1 MPELEGA
8 LKSLD
13 SLNKNDI
20 GEIRGYTNA
29 PKAVEKTM
37 AAVLTILKEPKQD
50 WDHAKSVLGDPNFLR
65 RAGPPRQRWGQTP
78 FGGRAIGFWG
88 LCLSGATQA
97 RDLGLFPRHQW
108 VASGAVCE
116 IMTRTTSP
124 LSLFSTG
131 ISFVT
136 VSKLLTAFQALL
148 SPTHLYTKP
157 GSAFQGFQN
166 AFQGFLLLT
175 LYIDP
180 QTKACPRSCRNS

>member
-78 FGGRAIGFWG
+78 LGGGRSVFGGCVFRV
-88 LCLSGATQA
+88 Q
-97 RDLGLFPRHQW
+97 P
-108 VASGAVCE
+108 
-116 IMTRTTSP
+116 
-124 LSLFSTG
+124 
-131 ISFVT
+131 
-136 VSKLLTAFQALL
+136 
-148 SPTHLYTKP
+148 KP
-157 GSAFQGFQN
+157 GIWDFSPATSGWPLELSAR
-166 AFQGFLLLT
+166 L
-175 LYIDP
+175 
-180 QTKACPRSCRNS
+180 